1 VVHVDK
7 SDTPISA
14 SSPHPVAESLLKHW
28 FLSKDNY
35 IYIIVNEKFLVIYLY
50 PKRLNKEPYYPYFL
64 PLISPV
70 YSTFCLNIPIL
81 TYFLSLI
88 SLF

>member
-7 SDTPISA
+7 SDTPISG

-35 IYIIVNEKFLVIYLY
+35 IYIIVDEKYVVIYLH
-50 PKRLNKEPYYPYFL
+50 PKRYVKSPTILTYFNLIFALNIPILLYFL
-64 PLISPV
+64 PLISLF
-70 YSTFCLNIPIL
+70 YSTFCP
-81 TYFLSLI
+81 
-88 SLF
+88 